1 MFPILLNKIKQMEIK
16 NKFLFNFA
24 VSYSGGGVKRLTEF
38 AKWFNQNGGAW
49 FIIHPNCDNIVRQFP
64 NNHYFFV
71 NQKRWERVL
80 CDWRY
85 LADIQRQIGVPKLYY
100 SYGIPVYKR
109 IGEVNWFHLSN
120 VLPLV
125 MREIPMSLSL
135 IIKMKFLAFRI
146 RQNYR
151 NADIISAESQYALN
165 LIESDQA
172 QKLKL
177 LVNGSDDELAVLK
190 TGVPDKK
197 HLIATV
203 VGTYKYKALMD
214 SLHVFNFLRQK
225 DPGLKLI
232 IIGAHDSIP
241 AAMKKSAEVTC
252 MGLVARSVVI
262 ETLRRSKYYIST
274 TRIENSYNAASEG
287 IFFAD
292 ESYISDIGP
301 HRELLAGLPFNEMAV
316 LGIDR
321 KLLYVQRQNVSGVN
335 LKSWDGVI
343 QDMLQTVKDMI

>member
-1 MFPILLNKIKQMEIK
+1 MNPY
-16 NKFLFNFA
+16 LFNFA
-24 VSYSGGGVKRLTEF
+24 ASYGGGGLKRLHEY
-38 AKWFNQNGGAW
+38 AKWFNLNGGAV
-49 FIIHPNCDNIVRQFP
+49 FLIHPRCETLLKQFP
-64 NNHYFFV
+64 NNRHFVV
-71 NQKRWERVL
+71 NQKRWERAL

-85 LADIQRQIGVPKLYY
+85 LADVQRQIGVPELYF

-109 IGEVNWFHLSN
+109 IGKINWFHLSN
-120 VLPLV
+120 VLPLAP
-125 MREIPMSLSL
+125 RGIPMSPGDL
-135 IIKMKFLAFRI
+135 IKMKYLAFRI
-146 RQNYR
+146 RQNYC
-151 NADIISAESQYALN
+151 NADIISAESRYALN
-165 LIESDQA
+165 LIESNQA
-172 QKLKL
+172 QKLRL

-214 SLHVFNFLRQK
+214 SRHIFNFLRQK

-241 AAMKKSAEVTC
+241 AAVKKSAEVTC
-252 MGLVARSVVI
+252 MGLVARGVVI

-287 IFFAD
+287 VYLAD

-301 HRELLAGLPFNEMAV
+301 HRELLAGMPFDKVTLPGM
-316 LGIDR
+316 DK
-321 KLLYVQRQNVSGVN
+321 KLLHVRRENVSGIN
-335 LKSWDGVI
+335 LKSWAEVI
-343 QDMLQTVKDMI
+343 QDMLQTVNGAIEKR